1 MHFVRLNHWSE
12 YGHLINSNQQRKNVQ
27 FVQFNCLSKFTQFS
41 LIVQFVQFVQLILSS
56 LLFIMSNR
64 AN

>member
-41 LIVQFVQFVQLILSS
+41 LIVQIVQLILSS
-56 LLFIMSNR
+56 LLFIMSNW